1 MVVLRIKEYDNG
13 DVCLEYRMTRKERGM
28 TISNKEISV
37 SSYHYFKLG
46 TFGEKNGMITG
57 ASDSGDN
64 EKSFELMK
72 ALSEMGEN
80 NITDFIIEIA
90 ANPNEYL
97 ETRIAGVIRLFR
109 LTPEDVLLVRPNFDY
124 FRECC

>member
-1 MVVLRIKEYDNG
+1 MVVLRIKEYGNG
-13 DVCLEYRMTRKERGM
+13 EVALEYRTTRKERSIDIPGGKVDM
-28 TISNKEISV
+28 I
-37 SSYHYFKLG
+37 SYHYSKLG
-46 TFGEKNGMITG
+46 TFYKGSSILEVIDIDAGYDLIKT
-57 ASDSGDN
+57 
-64 EKSFELMK
+64 
-72 ALSEMGEN
+72 LSEMGEN

-124 FRECC
+124 LRECC

>member
-1 MVVLRIKEYDNG
+1 
-13 DVCLEYRMTRKERGM
+13 
-28 TISNKEISV
+28 
-37 SSYHYFKLG
+37 
-46 TFGEKNGMITG
+46 
-57 ASDSGDN
+57 
-64 EKSFELMK
+64 
-72 ALSEMGEN
+72 MGEN

-124 FRECC
+124 YRDSC

>member
-13 DVCLEYRMTRKERGM
+13 EVCLEYRMTRKERSM
-28 TISNKEISV
+28 TISDKEINV

-46 TFGEKNGMITG
+46 TFGEKCGAIIG
-57 ASDSGDN
+57 ASDPRDIDASYDLI
-64 EKSFELMK
+64 KT
-72 ALSEMGEN
+72 LSEMGEN